1 MINLKYSL
9 VIEATD
15 DPTFFG
21 FYSPDLEGFT
31 GIGHSIEDCLYQAR
45 WGMEEHLGLLR
56 DKGMPIPTTSSNPTV
71 VIQNERR
78 VGQAVLCLSA
88 CFSRPQELAITGVL
102 NLRVGRRTSVTA
114 KAEQGLKSGPR
125 FTTTVRAEDEFIEID
140 LELAAA
146 DAVVGADQPALKVP
160 DHPVGKRNDGLGSL
174 AQLKRGRLRS
184 WHMGIAA
191 RREHPEAREAIGG
204 DGGTCG
210 DVSGSELL
218 DGGSCEIGYDLHPD
232 STGRPSPPFDCN
244 QNQRGVAPSEL
255 ATAPQSCLS
264 SPHPGL
270 VHLNLAAKR
279 VPRRVHHRATELVQ
293 HHPRGLVAAESQ
305 LLLQEEGRQP
315 TLIRRHQIRSPKPR
329 HERGLRIVEDC
340 PGRHRDLIAAGGTL
354 PAPAACQAVRGRLTA
369 PRTPEPI
376 WPAACRQILRA
387 SVLAGKLL
395 LELPQALGETRSR
408 HPTILPIAVC

>member
-1 MINLKYSL
+1 MRTRNRLIQ
-9 VIEATD
+9 
-15 DPTFFG
+15 P
-21 FYSPDLEGFT
+21 P
-31 GIGHSIEDCLYQAR
+31 CLPQY
-45 WGMEEHLGLLR
+45 GL
-56 DKGMPIPTTSSNPTV
+56 
-71 VIQNERR
+71 
-78 VGQAVLCLSA
+78 LCLSA

-218 DGGSCEIGYDLHPD
+218 DGGSCEIGYDLHPG

-369 PRTPEPI
+369 PRTPEPV